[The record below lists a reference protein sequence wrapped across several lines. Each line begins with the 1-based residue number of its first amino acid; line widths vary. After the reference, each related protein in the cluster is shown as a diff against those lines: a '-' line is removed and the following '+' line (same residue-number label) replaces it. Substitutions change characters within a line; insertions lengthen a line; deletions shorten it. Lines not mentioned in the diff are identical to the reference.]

1 MSPDEIVV
9 DDRRLAQAAAERGL
23 TVASPAASCPMTFV
37 PHTGE
42 GVRDVFSFLGAKCA
56 GMTSRV
62 MSQLRIPAAP

>member
-9 DDRRLAQAAAERGL
+9 YDRRLVQAAAERGL

-42 GVRDVFSFLGAKCA
+42 GVRDEVTA
-56 GMTSRV
+56 RV
-62 MSQLRIPAAP
+62 VRRG